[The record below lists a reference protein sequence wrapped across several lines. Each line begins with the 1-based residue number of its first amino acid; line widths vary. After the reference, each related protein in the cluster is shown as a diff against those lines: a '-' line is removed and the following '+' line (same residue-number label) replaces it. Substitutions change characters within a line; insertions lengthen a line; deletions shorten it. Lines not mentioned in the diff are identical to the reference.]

1 MLSKR
6 SQIGLIS
13 LTALAIS
20 GAIWLFA
27 EDQAYF
33 GPVQAVLFRIG
44 LVLGAVWIGY
54 PQISR
59 LPIWLATIGIVS
71 VLSVLLFKKA
81 AIVVIPLFI
90 LIWLLRPRPSKKR
103 NSTNRESSSSNR

>member
-13 LTALAIS
+13 LTTLVAAV
-20 GAIWLFA
+20 AIWLFA
-27 EDQAYF
+27 DDQSYY
-33 GPVQAVLFRIG
+33 GPIQAVLLRIG
-44 LVLGAVWIGY
+44 LVMGAVWIGY
-54 PQISR
+54 PQISK

-71 VLSVLLFKKA
+71 VLTVLLFKKA

>member
-13 LTALAIS
+13 LTTLLVS
-20 GAIWLFA
+20 GGIWLFA
-27 EDQAYF
+27 EDQAYY
-33 GPVQAVLFRIG
+33 GPIQAALLRIG

-54 PQISR
+54 PQISK
-59 LPIWLATIGIVS
+59 LPIWLATIGIGS
-71 VLSVLLFKKA
+71 ILAVLLFKKA
-81 AIVVIPLFI
+81 AIIVIPLLI

>member
-13 LTALAIS
+13 LTALAVA
-20 GAIWLFA
+20 GGIWLFA
-27 EDQAYF
+27 EDQGYY
-33 GPVQAVLFRIG
+33 GPVQAALLRIG
-44 LVLGAVWIGY
+44 LVMGAIWIGY
-54 PQISR
+54 PQISK

-71 VLSVLLFKKA
+71 VLTILLFKKA
-81 AIVVIPLFI
+81 AIIVIPLLI

-103 NSTNRESSSSNR
+103 NSTSRESSSSNR